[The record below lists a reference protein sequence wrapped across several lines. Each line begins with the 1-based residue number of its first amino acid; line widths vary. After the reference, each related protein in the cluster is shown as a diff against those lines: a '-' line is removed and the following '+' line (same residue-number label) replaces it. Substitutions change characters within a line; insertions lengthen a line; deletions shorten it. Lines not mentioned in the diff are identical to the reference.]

1 MSTSSGEVDSSSV
14 CGSES
19 STVGSELSGS
29 DRSHSSDVSH
39 SASVGASSSK
49 KDSSTVGGHSS
60 VMSSLSGVE
69 CLSETLL
76 VSHEA
81 SSLNVLHAGFV
92 SPDTHG
98 MVVSVS

>member
-1 MSTSSGEVDSSSV
+1 VSHSASVGASSGEVDSS
-14 CGSES
+14 
-19 STVGSELSGS
+19 TVGGHSSSVGEN
-29 DRSHSSDVSH
+29 SHSSHMSH